1 MMDEPEERIDARV
14 PATEAPRSW
23 WQFSLRTMFILVTLL
38 VIGLT
43 WLVNVRSDSE
53 GSSQRFAPPGERISD
68 H

>member
-1 MMDEPEERIDARV
+1 MSAASPAIETVSEP
-14 PATEAPRSW
+14 PEAPRSW